1 MEQQYLVDSN
11 TIIDYVGN
19 KMPDKSLLMLDSYFD
34 NNFSL
39 SIISKI
45 EVLGFN
51 DSSDELKRLA
61 DFIGLANIV
70 YVDDTIAN
78 KTIELRKIYKIK
90 LPDAIIAA
98 TALVYNFVL
107 ISRNISDFNKI
118 DGLNVIDP
126 YTL

>member
-19 KMPDKSLLMLDSYFD
+19 KMPDKSSLILDGYFD

-51 DSSDELKRLA
+51 DSSDELKRLG
-61 DFIGLANIV
+61 DFIGLANII
-70 YVDDTIAN
+70 YVDDVIAN
-78 KTIELRKIYKIK
+78 KTIELRKIFKIK

-98 TALVYNFVL
+98 TALVYGCVL
-107 ISRNISDFNKI
+107 ISRNMSDFKKI

>member
-19 KMPDKSLLMLDSYFD
+19 KMPDKSLLILDGYFD

-51 DSSDELKRLA
+51 DSSDELKQLV
-61 DFIGLANIV
+61 DLIDLANII
-70 YVDDTIAN
+70 YVDDVIAN

-90 LPDAIIAA
+90 LPDALIAA
-98 TALVYNFVL
+98 TALVYNFML
-107 ISRNISDFNKI
+107 ISRNISDFKKI
-118 DGLNVIDP
+118 DGLNFIDP

>member
-19 KMPDKSLLMLDSYFD
+19 KMPDKSLLILDGYFND
-34 NNFSL
+34 NFSL

-61 DFIGLANIV
+61 DFIDLANII
-70 YVDDTIAN
+70 YVDDVIAN

-98 TALVYNFVL
+98 TALVYNFML
-107 ISRNISDFNKI
+107 ISRNISDFTKI